1 MGVNEIA
8 RIIKQSPDGGSV
20 LLLGGKASR
29 EIRHEDAHLRRH
41 LIPSLLGKPPH
52 QGRVGPGI
60 TSCAQIDE
68 TLQVAGY
75 KDIHGR

>member
-8 RIIKQSPDGGSV
+8 RIIKQSLDGGSV
-20 LLLGGKASR
+20 LLLGAKPPAKSDMKARISGVTSYLPPRKAS
-29 EIRHEDAHLRRH
+29 A
-41 LIPSLLGKPPH
+41 S
-52 QGRVGPGI
+52 GRVGPGI